1 MMQHGFLDIT
11 LLGFTWHVAEVASVT
26 AAKFAALQLGSSPVQ
41 AEFVPMPAVVPQM
54 HEPPENGDTV
64 AYPSHVE

>member
-1 MMQHGFLDIT
+1 MCSWTLYFLV
-11 LLGFTWHVAEVASVT
+11 FTWHVAEVASVT